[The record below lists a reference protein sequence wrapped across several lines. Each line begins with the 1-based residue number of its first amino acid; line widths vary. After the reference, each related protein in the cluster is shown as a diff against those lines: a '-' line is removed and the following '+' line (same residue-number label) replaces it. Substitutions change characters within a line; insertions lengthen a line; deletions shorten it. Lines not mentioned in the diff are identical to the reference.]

1 MTGQRIAVVS
11 GGTVGI
17 GRGIVDRLFA
27 DNYIVYTF
35 SRTDSRVEDLKKTAS
50 NNCSLFVLMWVW

>member
-1 MTGQRIAVVS
+1 MFRVSDYPKGRKSNMTGQRIAVVS

-27 DNYIVYTF
+27 DNYIIYTF
-35 SRTDSRVEDLKKTAS
+35 IDPAL
-50 NNCSLFVLMWVW
+50 